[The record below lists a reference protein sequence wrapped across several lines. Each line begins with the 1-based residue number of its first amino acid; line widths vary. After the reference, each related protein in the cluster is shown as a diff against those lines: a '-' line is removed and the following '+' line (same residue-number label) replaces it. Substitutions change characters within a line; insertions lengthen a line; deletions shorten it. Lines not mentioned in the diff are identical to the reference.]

1 MVGRPTRTR
10 LLVLL
15 IIQLTCTRGSL
26 LITAGTCCLRS
37 KLHLRNLRRCR
48 TRKTSLSNKRYEAN
62 RLRRMLE
69 GLNIIHISNLWR
81 LPQRLVWLHRKIHDS
96 WTPLSPSWA
105 PHLQTANDCGR
116 VRKSRSLCH
125 SRHQARPSDQ
135 TGRLNRSA
143 RQNHVQPRLRVR
155 LALCKTSCQS

>member
-26 LITAGTCCLRS
+26 LITAGTCCLRF

-69 GLNIIHISNLWR
+69 GLSIIHISNLWR
-81 LPQRLVWLHRKIHDS
+81 LPQRLVWLQRKIHDS